1 MNRFDEPNV
10 NAGSGEPS
18 REALEARIREL
29 QAENAELRAKMQKM
43 ESDYQIDRDALEW
56 YDSHGLPE
64 TEEEARN
71 PKNAFS
77 LRQILDECER
87 EFGK

>member
-1 MNRFDEPNV
+1 
-10 NAGSGEPS
+10 
-18 REALEARIREL
+18 
-29 QAENAELRAKMQKM
+29 MQKM
-43 ESDYQIDRDALEW
+43 ESDFQIDRDALEW
-56 YDSHGLPE
+56 YHSLGLPE
-64 TEEEARN
+64 SAEEARN

>member
-1 MNRFDEPNV
+1 MNRFDEA
-10 NAGSGEPS
+10 NANGGGGEPS
-18 REALEARIREL
+18 REALDARIRDL

-43 ESDYQIDRDALEW
+43 ESDFQIDRDALER
-56 YDSHGLPE
+56 YHSLGLPE
-64 TEEEARN
+64 SAEEARN

>member
-1 MNRFDEPNV
+1 MKRFEEPNT
-10 NAGSGEPS
+10 NPLSGEPS
-18 REALEARIREL
+18 REALEAQIREL

-43 ESDYQIDRDALEW
+43 ESDYQINRDVVDW
-56 YDSHGLPE
+56 YDSLGLPE